1 VRFGYHLTRAGG
13 ELRPIL
19 LSLAQWGDRWASPPQ
34 VSSWV
39 HTCGEEAD
47 VVHTCRACGE
57 EITGYDLRLRYG
69 AAVAG
74 DSTA

>member
-1 VRFGYHLTRAGG
+1 
-13 ELRPIL
+13 
-19 LSLAQWGDRWASPPQ
+19 
-34 VSSWV
+34 V